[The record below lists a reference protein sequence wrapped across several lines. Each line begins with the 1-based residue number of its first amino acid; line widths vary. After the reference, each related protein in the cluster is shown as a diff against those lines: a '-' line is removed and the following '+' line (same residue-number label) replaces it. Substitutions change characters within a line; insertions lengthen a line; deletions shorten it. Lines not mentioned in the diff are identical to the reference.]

1 MAEILRSLGQLFVQ
15 TIPTVIFVF
24 LLLVILER
32 WFFRPL
38 MAILKQRQ
46 DATVGALERAR
57 EQAAETEAKAR
68 EYKARFQAARQ
79 EVYRLREADRRAAL
93 VERESAL
100 ARTREEAELRLARA
114 QADLANQVKTAK
126 QELEQASQGL
136 ARMIADAVLGN
147 GFEPGGQ
154 KGARP

>member
-15 TIPTVIFVF
+15 AIPTVIFVF
-24 LLLVILER
+24 FLLVILER

-38 MAILKQRQ
+38 LAILKQRE

-68 EYKARFQAARQ
+68 EYEARFQAARQ

-93 VERESAL
+93 AERESAL

-114 QADLANQVKTAK
+114 EADLANQVKMAK
-126 QELEQASQGL
+126 QELERASQAL
-136 ARMIADAVLGN
+136 ARMIADTVLGN
-147 GFEPGGQ
+147 GLEPGGQ
-154 KGARP
+154 KGAQF